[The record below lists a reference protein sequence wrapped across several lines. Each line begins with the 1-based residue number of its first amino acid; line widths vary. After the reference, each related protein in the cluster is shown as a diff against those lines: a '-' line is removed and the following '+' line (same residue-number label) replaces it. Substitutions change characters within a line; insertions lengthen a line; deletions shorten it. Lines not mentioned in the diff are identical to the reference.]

1 MADDKVKKGP
11 LGQKAIVDTSILDPK
26 RIEEIRAKAKSK
38 VEKERQ
44 AAAEAQLLS
53 QFEAEER
60 QAGGID
66 EPSVEIY
73 IDLAPYADRIMLD
86 GVIYFQGQTKTVRES
101 VAAVMLEM
109 MSATW
114 KHQSIVD
121 GKAEDFYRKSRGQ
134 RVVPLGNGGVGVS
147 NILRA

>member
-1 MADDKVKKGP
+1 MATDDKKKGP
-11 LGQKAIVDTSILDPK
+11 LAPKAIIDTSILDPK
-26 RIEEIRAKAKSK
+26 RIEELRAKAKES
-38 VEKERQ
+38 VDKERKV
-44 AAAEAQLLS
+44 AAEAQLLE
-53 QFEAEER
+53 QFKLEER
-60 QAGGID
+60 QAGGL
-66 EPSVEIY
+66 EEEKVEVF

-86 GVIYFQGQTKTVRES
+86 GVIYFNGQTKTVRAS

-121 GKAEDFYRKSRGQ
+121 GKQEDFYRKSRAQ
-134 RVVPLGNGGVGVS
+134 RVVPLGNGQAGIS